1 MQVAEGLFA
10 TERLK
15 HELLTTVALLLR
27 QAPQA
32 PLGSTSKQAASL
44 DEPEESEQPV
54 LTRQW

>member
-1 MQVAEGLFA
+1 
-10 TERLK
+10 LK